1 MALSKTGI
9 IFVIS
14 GPSGSG
20 KTTLAKNLL
29 KAVDLKNKLVK
40 SVSFTTRPQRPGE
53 VDGKD
58 YFFISER
65 QFREQKK
72 AKKILEWTRYLGYY
86 YATSKDFVE
95 RYRRVGRHILLCLD
109 FKGALKIKQ
118 VYSHNT
124 VTIFIMPPSL
134 EALRDRI
141 RKRSRAT
148 REDEI
153 SLRMRL
159 AGKELSAAR
168 SYDYCILNKELA
180 AAVRELKKIVLEKIS
195 LR

>member
-1 MALSKTGI
+1 M
-9 IFVIS
+9 IS

-20 KTTLAKNLL
+20 KTTLVKNLL
-29 KAVDLKNKLVK
+29 KAVELKNKLAK

-65 QFREQKK
+65 QFREKQK

-86 YATSKDFVE
+86 YATSKDFIE
-95 RYRRVGRHILLCLD
+95 RHRKAGSHILLCLD
-109 FKGALKIKQ
+109 LKGALKIKQ

-141 RKRSRAT
+141 RKRSHAT

-159 AGKELSAAR
+159 AGKELLAAR
-168 SYDYCILNKELA
+168 SYDHCVLNKELA
-180 AAVRELKKIVLEKIS
+180 AAVKELKKIVLEKIS

>member
-1 MALSKTGI
+1 LSKTGI

-20 KTTLAKNLL
+20 KTTLVKNLL
-29 KAVDLKNKLVK
+29 KAVDLKTKLAK

-65 QFREQKK
+65 QFREQQK

-86 YATSKDFVE
+86 YATSKDSIE
-95 RYRRVGRHILLCLD
+95 RYRKVGSHILLCLD
-109 FKGALKIKQ
+109 LKGAFKIKQ
-118 VYSHNT
+118 VYAHNT

-159 AGKELSAAR
+159 AGKELLAAR
-168 SYDYCILNKELA
+168 SYDHCVLNKELA
-180 AAVRELKKIVLEKIS
+180 AAVKELKQIVLEKIS

>member
-1 MALSKTGI
+1 M
-9 IFVIS
+9 IS

-20 KTTLAKNLL
+20 KTTLVKNLL
-29 KAVDLKNKLVK
+29 KAVDLKTKLVK

-58 YFFISER
+58 YFFISEK
-65 QFREQKK
+65 QFREQQK

-86 YATSKDFVE
+86 YATSKDFIE
-95 RYRRVGRHILLCLD
+95 RYRKAGSHILLCLD
-109 FKGALKIKQ
+109 LKGALKIKQ
-118 VYSHNT
+118 AYSDNT

-141 RKRSRAT
+141 RKRSHAT
-148 REDEI
+148 KEREI

-159 AGKELSAAR
+159 AGKELLAAR
-168 SYDYCILNKELA
+168 SYDHCVLNKELA
-180 AAVRELKKIVLEKIS
+180 TAVKELKKIVLEKIN

>member
-1 MALSKTGI
+1 M
-9 IFVIS
+9 IS

-20 KTTLAKNLL
+20 KTTLVKNLL
-29 KAVDLKNKLVK
+29 KAIDLKTKLVK

-58 YFFISER
+58 YFFISEK

-86 YATSKDFVE
+86 YATSKDFIE
-95 RYRRVGRHILLCLD
+95 RYRKAGSHILLCLD
-109 FKGALKIKQ
+109 LKGALKIKQ
-118 VYSHNT
+118 AYSDNT

-141 RKRSRAT
+141 RKRSHTTKER
-148 REDEI
+148 EI
-153 SLRMRL
+153 SLRIRL
-159 AGKELSAAR
+159 AGKELLAAR
-168 SYDYCILNKELA
+168 SYDRCVLNKELA
-180 AAVRELKKIVLEKIS
+180 AAVRELKKIVLDKIS
-195 LR
+195 L